1 MDEHC
6 TRLGKAVGSGCLA
19 KPPVYSPFAP
29 EGEEQG
35 HPLRSWSECVGSR
48 LQTVLL
54 SGRGVSTSLLQS
66 GQSWFISAS
75 VSSVC

>member
-19 KPPVYSPFAP
+19 KPPVYLPFAP

-35 HPLRSWSECVGSR
+35 HPLRSW
-48 LQTVLL
+48 
-54 SGRGVSTSLLQS
+54 
-66 GQSWFISAS
+66 
-75 VSSVC
+75 